1 MLRKTLI
8 ILLLFIIMSFTSG
21 CWDVQEISR
30 RGIAST
36 VFFDSGKTSSV
47 KIGIVIPV
55 PGTQIPPVQGT
66 TQQFQKRHFIILG
79 EGKSALEAWTKVHS
93 NVATDIFFGQI
104 RAIILSEEVARG
116 NINDVLDFVGRFPL
130 IPPNT
135 NVLLTKNDPE
145 KLLDLKNEANLL
157 PGNYIDFYFQI
168 PGKRTLALPLDLW
181 RVNSIVDK
189 KWQDSYL
196 PIIEQSQDNYR
207 IAGTAVFSENSMVG
221 ELDMDETQTLALI
234 MGSDLGYLTLPLN
247 DVKLVAFHKI
257 KSQTKTEIT
266 VSDTG
271 IVTFDVKLK
280 ITGGVVESKPQ
291 RIISKDETERIENE
305 AETLTKRKIEAL
317 LTKLQGLNSD
327 PVGFGGKYRI
337 KYPRQWAN
345 IDWHQVYPVA
355 IINVHTKFSIK
366 STGLFK

>member
-1 MLRKTLI
+1 MT
-8 ILLLFIIMSFTSG
+8 G
-21 CWDVQEISR
+21 VQ
-30 RGIAST
+30 T
-36 VFFDSGKTSSV
+36 C
-47 KIGIVIPV
+47 
-55 PGTQIPPVQGT
+55 
-66 TQQFQKRHFIILG
+66 
-79 EGKSALEAWTKVHS
+79 ALP
-93 NVATDIFFGQI
+93 I
-104 RAIILSEEVARG
+104 
-116 NINDVLDFVGRFPL
+116 L